1 MAKCVRKNC
10 NRLVSP
16 LPEAKR
22 KRLCKKHY
30 LRFCELSERKEK
42 DLVYRINKYIPRK
55 IKRLKK
61 GRIYYCAFNSR
72 RGYVRKISSI
82 ENAGLIRQAREKLV
96 LIRKTPAWRNTES
109 YVRRIRIGPDIPVSL
124 NEVTELY
131 SIYSWIN
138 FCKNSKLYAINYLG
152 GGEGNLKLQLYKLP
166 SPSKIGDS
174 SHQQN
179 IITPITLKNKVINQL
194 AKNRNSRGT
203 TNVKKPLSL
212 YKSLIELEDERVV
225 ALKLLQLTIETSVHP
240 HQYSNNLPYL
250 SPGDVPPLFG
260 LLLNELKRLNVVGVN
275 DSMLKLAKKYKNESF
290 TLELIAIHVIFNMAR
305 NGTPE
310 VYSFLS
316 SKFDKNGHLY
326 RSVMIIFMML
336 ELDLDSYSELLGFYN
351 SFFSTDVIKIKDNI
365 LLWAS
370 GKKETLPFE
379 YQPGIKN

>member
-72 RGYVRKISSI
+72 REYVRKISSI

-109 YVRRIRIGPDIPVSL
+109 YVRRIRIGPELPVSL
-124 NEVTELY
+124 HEVTELY
-131 SIYSWIN
+131 SIYSWID

-152 GGEGNLKLQLYKLP
+152 GGEGNLKLQLYK
-166 SPSKIGDS
+166 SPSLGKTGDS
-174 SHQQN
+174 SPQQN
-179 IITPITLKNKVINQL
+179 IIIPITLKNKVINQL
-194 AKNRNSRGT
+194 AKTRNLRDT
-203 TNVKKPLSL
+203 TNVKIPLSL

-225 ALKLLQLTIETSVHP
+225 ALKSLQLTIETSVHP

-275 DSMLKLAKKYKNESF
+275 DSMLKLAKKYKNEFF

-336 ELDLDSYSELLGFYN
+336 ELDLDSYSELVGLYN
-351 SFFSTDVIKIKDNI
+351 SFFSTDVIKMKDNI

-379 YQPGIKN
+379 YQPGI

>member
-109 YVRRIRIGPDIPVSL
+109 YVRRIRIGPDLPVSL

-138 FCKNSKLYAINYLG
+138 FCKNSKLYAMNYLG

-336 ELDLDSYSELLGFYN
+336 ELDLDSYPELLELYN

-379 YQPGIKN
+379 YQPGI

>member
-72 RGYVRKISSI
+72 RGYVRKKSSI

-109 YVRRIRIGPDIPVSL
+109 YVRRIRIGPDLPVSL

-316 SKFDKNGHLY
+316 SKFDKNGDLY

-336 ELDLDSYSELLGFYN
+336 ELDLDSYSELLELYN

-379 YQPGIKN
+379 YQPGI

>member
-10 NRLVSP
+10 KRLVSP
-16 LPEAKR
+16 LSEAKR

-109 YVRRIRIGPDIPVSL
+109 YVRRIRIGPDLPVSL

-179 IITPITLKNKVINQL
+179 IIIPITLKNKVINQL
-194 AKNRNSRGT
+194 AKNRNIRGT
-203 TNVKKPLSL
+203 TNVKKTLSL
-212 YKSLIELEDERVV
+212 YKSLITLEDERSV
-225 ALKLLQLTIETSVHP
+225 ALKLLQLTIETPLHP

-250 SPGDVPPLFG
+250 SPGDTPPLFG
-260 LLLNELKRLNVVGVN
+260 LLLNELKRLNVIGVN

-290 TLELIAIHVIFNMAR
+290 TLELIAIHIIFNMAR

-316 SKFDKNGHLY
+316 NKFDKNGCLY
-326 RSVMIIFMML
+326 RSVMITFMML
-336 ELDLDSYSELLGFYN
+336 ELDLDSYSELVGFYN
-351 SFFSTDVIKIKDNI
+351 SFFSTNVIKIKGNI
-365 LLWAS
+365 LLWTS
-370 GKKETLPFE
+370 GKKEKLPFE
-379 YQPGIKN
+379 YRPGI

>member
-109 YVRRIRIGPDIPVSL
+109 YVSRIRIGPDIPVSL

-379 YQPGIKN
+379 YQPGI

>member
-96 LIRKTPAWRNTES
+96 LIRKTPTWRNTES

-379 YQPGIKN
+379 YQPGI

>member
-72 RGYVRKISSI
+72 RGYVRKKSSI

-109 YVRRIRIGPDIPVSL
+109 YVRRIRIGPDLPVSL

-336 ELDLDSYSELLGFYN
+336 ELDLDSYSELLELYN

-379 YQPGIKN
+379 YQPGI

>member
-109 YVRRIRIGPDIPVSL
+109 YVRRIRIGPDLPVSL

-152 GGEGNLKLQLYKLP
+152 GGEGNLKLQLYK
-166 SPSKIGDS
+166 SPSLGKTGDS
-174 SHQQN
+174 SPQQN
-179 IITPITLKNKVINQL
+179 IIIPITLKNKVINQL
-194 AKNRNSRGT
+194 AKNRNIRGT
-203 TNVKKPLSL
+203 TNVKKTLSL
-212 YKSLIELEDERVV
+212 YKSLITLEDERSV
-225 ALKLLQLTIETSVHP
+225 ALKLLQLTIETPLHP

-250 SPGDVPPLFG
+250 SPGDTPPLFG
-260 LLLNELKRLNVVGVN
+260 LLLNELKRLNVIGVN

-290 TLELIAIHVIFNMAR
+290 TLELIAIHIIFNMAR

-316 SKFDKNGHLY
+316 NKFDKNGCLY
-326 RSVMIIFMML
+326 RSVMITFMML
-336 ELDLDSYSELLGFYN
+336 ELDLDSYSELVGFYN
-351 SFFSTDVIKIKDNI
+351 SFFSTNVIK
-365 LLWAS
+365 
-370 GKKETLPFE
+370 
-379 YQPGIKN
+379 

>member
-109 YVRRIRIGPDIPVSL
+109 YVRRIRIGPDLPVSL

-290 TLELIAIHVIFNMAR
+290 TLELIAIHVIFNMSR

-326 RSVMIIFMML
+326 RSVMIIFMMF
-336 ELDLDSYSELLGFYN
+336 ELDLDSYSELLELYN

-379 YQPGIKN
+379 YQPGI